1 MRAAWPALMA
11 RDRPLSTGPFSCGVY
26 GAVSSR
32 QIWRLLQY
40 STNSELV
47 YSVPLSVR
55 NARGTPMSATN
66 RCTTPRMANALL
78 SRVLY
83 GRCKWEALS
92 TNMTTYREPPKDSWN
107 GPAVSMWTRSSGAAA
122 RDVVLCGVG
131 ARMPLAIEHPEHGT
145 SSPTSWIPCCW
156 AVAFNTL
163 EWAWAR
169 ETWKWLIFNTFLFC
183 FCLGT
188 FHQERILLQPSHHI
202 TRNRLRLFSLL
213 SCCNGTFP
221 AHPAPAL
228 LILHELLTLDV

>member
-1 MRAAWPALMA
+1 
-11 RDRPLSTGPFSCGVY
+11 
-26 GAVSSR
+26 
-32 QIWRLLQY
+32 
-40 STNSELV
+40 
-47 YSVPLSVR
+47 
-55 NARGTPMSATN
+55 
-66 RCTTPRMANALL
+66 
-78 SRVLY
+78 
-83 GRCKWEALS
+83 
-92 TNMTTYREPPKDSWN
+92 MTTYREPPKDSWN
-107 GPAVSMWTRSSGAAA
+107 GPPVSMWTRSSGAAA

-169 ETWKWLIFNTFLFC
+169 ETWKWLISNNFLFC

-221 AHPAPAL
+221 LIPHPRCSSCMNCSHLMFNAQRGKLHYGTVQGKRVLQTLPVRYSRSRFLPAL
-228 LILHELLTLDV
+228 L